1 MSAQRIHGKVAMLTL
16 REVDRSL
23 APIGAIV
30 LALGG
35 LLMVTTPAH
44 GDARSETVRE
54 VRTALVHIVKE
65 VQSVQP
71 YPGGGHWEPA
81 LRGLAQRLDE
91 VSQHPNGFRWF
102 ERGLDG
108 FARADR
114 GAAAARLGE
123 LDRRLALLEESLPPE
138 GSGKSKDEIKALLP
152 ADSGEPKRPARDTA
166 APRDNKHP
174 PREDPLEEGR
184 PAPSGPGIVRPS
196 ATTRVDRSAW
206 LLMLG
211 LLLAALVIALLRARR
226 RPVVPAAGPKTTAVP
241 TELTLASLLQQG
253 NAGASEQLWR
263 QADELANSGR
273 WLDALRTLYLAVLA
287 LLHRADLI
295 RFSATRTN
303 GEYLAQVRPRTELYF
318 PLESL
323 TTLFEQKFYGAR
335 QCQPDDYALGRQLA
349 DQVRGGLRA

>member
-1 MSAQRIHGKVAMLTL
+1 MRTL
-16 REVDRSL
+16 PDGDRSL
-23 APIGAIV
+23 ITIGAIV
-30 LALGG
+30 LALGA
-35 LLMVTTPAH
+35 LLVSAAPAH
-44 GDARSETVRE
+44 GDARAETVRE
-54 VRTALVHIVKE
+54 VRTSLGQIMKE

-91 VSQHPNGFRWF
+91 VSRHPNGFRWF
-102 ERGLDG
+102 ERGLDS

-152 ADSGEPKRPARDTA
+152 ADSGEPKRPARDPA
-166 APRDNKHP
+166 APRDAKRP
-174 PREDPLEEGR
+174 PREDPLEPGGR
-184 PAPSGPGIVRPS
+184 PAPAGPGIVRPS
-196 ATTRVDRSAW
+196 LTPGGMGQSPW
-206 LLMLG
+206 LLILG
-211 LLLAALVIALLRARR
+211 LFLAALVIALLRARR
-226 RPVVPAAGPKTTAVP
+226 RPAVPVTAPKTTAVP
-241 TELTLASLLQQG
+241 TELTLATLLQQG
-253 NAGASEQLWR
+253 NTGAGEQLWR
-263 QADELANSGR
+263 QADELANAGR

-335 QCQPDDYALGRQLA
+335 QCQPDDFALGRQLA
-349 DQVRGGLRA
+349 EQVRGGIRA